1 MIGELML
8 LIFTTGLLI
17 GFLAGAFIE
26 WSRFDKASRQFR
38 LELRSAYKEQEE
50 LRGIIYT
57 QTQQMPIRQ
66 AKGK

>member
-1 MIGELML
+1 ML

-50 LRGIIYT
+50 LRGIIYA
-57 QTQQMPIRQ
+57 QSQEMPIRQ
-66 AKGK
+66 TKGK